1 VSNHECTMTDTPKHG
16 RRKPF
21 VTPELT
27 FFGQMDRIVMQ
38 SPPDKPAGSFIGEGD
53 IRTNKQGDFF
63 PG

>member
-1 VSNHECTMTDTPKHG
+1 MTDTPKHS

-27 FFGQMDRIVMQ
+27 FFGQMHRIVMQ
-38 SPPDKPAGSFIGEGD
+38 SYQPSADRFSGKGG

>member
-1 VSNHECTMTDTPKHG
+1 MTNTPKHS

-27 FFGQMDRIVMQ
+27 FFGQMHRIVMQ

-53 IRTNKQGDFF
+53 IKTFKRGDWF
-63 PG
+63 GS